1 MTDNRIVFYPVG
13 NGSMTLLQVDNKSIL
28 FDINILGASEDNGDY
43 EVIDDLEAALKK
55 CEMKDGHPI
64 VDVFIQSHADND
76 HINGFADH
84 FFEEDDPKNLTKND
98 KSGEFKKIFIR
109 EIWCSDRFRKYDTE
123 GYSMGED
130 AKAFR
135 REVKRRIDKY
145 NAGDALDGNRV
156 LILGDSLDDD
166 DNEAIPDAI
175 RRGVGT
181 SIRIGGTDNLLAEIR
196 GPIKQ
201 QTGNKDEAYN
211 ESDENYKTSKNRS
224 SLIIRFALT
233 LADYFGKKRTI
244 HILMGDDTECF
255 VWKSLD
261 HHGLRDEL
269 SYDLLLAPHH
279 ASWHTLSEDSATET
293 KDPKVDTEAKR
304 ALSHKKDNAV
314 IVVSAKAADKESD
327 ESKIKGRE
335 LSIPEYEGI
344 VGKGNV
350 YNPNEIPNS
359 DAPQPLQFALTA
371 RGLQKQ
377 SARSEAPASIAAS
390 ATVGQTYPHG

>member
-1 MTDNRIVFYPVG
+1 
-13 NGSMTLLQVDNKSIL
+13 MTLLQVDNRSIL
-28 FDINILGASEDNGDY
+28 FDINILDASEDNGDY
-43 EVIDDLEAALKK
+43 AVIDDLETALKK
-55 CEMKDGHPI
+55 CEMKEGHPV
-64 VDVFIQSHADND
+64 VDVFIQSHADDD
-76 HINGFADH
+76 HINGFAKY
-84 FFEEDDPKNLTKND
+84 FFEEGDPENLTKND

-109 EIWCSDRFRKYDTE
+109 EIWCSDRFRKYDTD

-145 NAGDALDGNRV
+145 NAGDTVDGNRV

-166 DNEAIPDAI
+166 DNESIPNGI
-175 RRGVGT
+175 RQGIGT
-181 SIRIGGTDNLLAEIR
+181 SIKVGRTSNLSAEIL

-201 QTGNKDEAYN
+201 QSGNKNEAYN
-211 ESDENYKTSKNRS
+211 ESDEDYKTSKNRS
-224 SLIIRFALT
+224 SLIIRFVLT
-233 LADYFGKKRTI
+233 LTDYLGKKRDI

-261 HHGLRDEL
+261 RHGLRDEL

-279 ASWHTLSEDSATET
+279 ASWHTLSEDSATED
-293 KDPKVDTEAKR
+293 KDPKVDAEAKR
-304 ALSHKKDNAV
+304 ALSHKKDYAV
-314 IVVSAKAADKESD
+314 IVVSAKATDKESD
-327 ESKIKGRE
+327 KGKIKGRE
-335 LSIPEYEGI
+335 LSIAEYEGV

-350 YNPNEIPNS
+350 YNPNEIPSS
-359 DAPQPLQFALTA
+359 DAPQPLQFTLTT